1 MALTLKGLP
10 GLEDAEDDSSNIF
23 DTPVVDVS
31 EASEN
36 SDAGGDNI
44 FDTPAITQTPVSTEE
59 EMSDATTAV
68 PAQSQNIFAGEG
80 ETNVGPVIKSVM
92 ETGGTETTVSAGDTT
107 GQVTNIGE
115 YRPPDST
122 QIGAD
127 GGRPTM
133 LPTMTVS
140 ETRVGGGTIFDP
152 NALGGPKGPSIAD
165 IATATQQATRPGA
178 AGSGASQIALMPTNQ
193 GVVPKI
199 TRENSPQI
207 FGRLDAPDRAYEI
220 LNEVIAE
227 KQAGGNV
234 IDVYD
239 PKTVSALMNEANRRL
254 GTDILYRELDKE
266 AEEREAAKQRQQAGT
281 GIPVVLPLP
290 VSPGAAAAIT
300 LGGLILSKGNV
311 ATIDPTDPLGSITDI
326 GKGIVDAGKNIFMGP
341 TAPGA
346 PAPGTGTVASTGG
359 LNVGTATP
367 EEIEAAKAEAE
378 ARSQQAREEEDARRE
393 EENKKQQAAIVL
405 AAQQKKDAEEAKRKA
420 EEDARKAVDEANA
433 QARANIPIIFDLPL
447 ADEGPREALPTNTNV
462 PTSTTGDTNVDTCP
476 SPETPILLSDFSTI
490 PAGKLKLGMKVRA
503 RLENEDKWG
512 AYEVTQVRIVQS
524 ARLRFVFDFGQFV
537 CSPSHKFCEG
547 KFNWIEAS
555 SYKAGD
561 SIQDHRILSVEPASD
576 GEVVAITVDQA
587 HTYVSGPFLS
597 HNKSPIPVFVGS
609 GGQTGTAT
617 PTEVTKKTSCPS
629 PETPILLPDLKT
641 IPAGELKVGMNVMA
655 RLENQLIWGGYPV
668 TRVEIV
674 KDQRLKF
681 TFDYGTFI
689 CSPTH
694 KFCHNDWQWREASSY
709 SVGDEIQDHK
719 ILAIEPDGEGDV
731 VVITVDEAHTYVAG
745 PFLSHNKTTAPIVT
759 TVTPNNTTTPTTATT
774 PGGVN
779 ITVTG
784 DQTPL
789 KYTAPAYKEPA
800 QRSTFEEASKQ
811 IGALK
816 AKTGRQLLG
825 YEMGPDNKLVP
836 VYSSPTGET
845 TVAEDVVSGYGK
857 TARGMTQEDLQ
868 NLFASIEAQT
878 GISRDKLKGE
888 GGYQGALT
896 KAAADQTE
904 AANRALRR
912 GNLADAAEFGM
923 QARRLREMANP
934 ELYGETGALPQFTRA
949 AQGQVT
955 RDIDALRAAE
965 RGELSREAIRN
976 AQQATREAFGAR
988 GRLRDTGAMAQ
999 EILNREAAV
1008 QQRQQLARQN
1018 LAQSMGQLGQGI
1030 GYQTSNVFDPM
1041 AAALGQQYGM
1051 QTSNVGLNQALY
1063 NQAMGMASG
1072 QGGYGF
1078 AQQLYNPFSNYA
1090 ADVYGTNV
1098 NAINAAQIAEA
1109 NRLASLEAARMGE
1122 AAARNAA
1129 NTQMAMGGV
1138 DFLYKL
1144 GLGKGWWG

>member
-10 GLEDAEDDSSNIF
+10 GLEDDEDDSSNIF
-23 DTPVVDVS
+23 QFPVANAPDNS
-31 EASEN
+31 AS
-36 SDAGGDNI
+36 SDLKEGNI
-44 FDTPAITQTPVSTEE
+44 FDTPATTQTSVSTEE

-68 PAQSQNIFAGEG
+68 PAQSQNIFTGEG

-140 ETRVGGGTIFDP
+140 ETRVGSGTIFDP
-152 NALGGPKGPSIAD
+152 NALGGSKGPSIAD

-239 PKTVSALMNEANRRL
+239 PKTVSALMEEANRRL

-266 AEEREAAKQRQQAGT
+266 AAEREAAKQRQQAGT
-281 GIPVVLPLP
+281 GIPVGIPLP
-290 VSPGAAAAIT
+290 ISPGAAAAIT

-326 GKGIVDAGKNIFMGP
+326 GKGIADAGKNIFMGP

-433 QARANIPIIFDLPL
+433 QARANIPII
-447 ADEGPREALPTNTNV
+447 GT
-462 PTSTTGDTNVDTCP
+462 P
-476 SPETPILLSDFSTI
+476 S
-490 PAGKLKLGMKVRA
+490 
-503 RLENEDKWG
+503 
-512 AYEVTQVRIVQS
+512 RI
-524 ARLRFVFDFGQFV
+524 G
-537 CSPSHKFCEG
+537 
-547 KFNWIEAS
+547 
-555 SYKAGD
+555 
-561 SIQDHRILSVEPASD
+561 
-576 GEVVAITVDQA
+576 
-587 HTYVSGPFLS
+587 SGPKGGDVSMLDDEEAVRTPGFIDVTPTPS
-597 HNKSPIPVFVGS
+597 NR
-609 GGQTGTAT
+609 GGQTGTVT
-617 PTEVTKKTSCPS
+617 PSESTSTTSCPS
-629 PETPILLPDLKT
+629 PETPILLPDLST
-641 IPAGELKVGMNVMA
+641 IPAGELKVGMQVRA
-655 RLENQLIWGGYPV
+655 RMENALVWGDYPV

-759 TVTPNNTTTPTTATT
+759 AVTPTNTTTPTTTTT

-784 DQTPL
+784 EQTPIT
-789 KYTAPAYKEPA
+789 YTAPKEKPTA
-800 QRSTFEEASKQ
+800 LRSTFEEASKQ

-868 NLFASIEAQT
+868 NLFASIVSQGGGA
-878 GISRDKLKGE
+878 SLAKGQ
-888 GGYQGALT
+888 GYNVALT
-896 KAAADQTE
+896 DLAAEQTR
-904 AANRALRR
+904 AANRALRE
-912 GNLADAAEFGM
+912 GNLADAAQFGM
-923 QARRLREMANP
+923 EARRLREMANP
-934 ELYGETGALPQFTRA
+934 ELYGEAGALPQFTRA

-955 RDIDALRAAE
+955 RDIEARRAAE
-965 RGELSREAIRN
+965 RGELSPEAIRT
-976 AQQATREAFGAR
+976 AQQSAREAFAAR
-988 GRLRDTGAMAQ
+988 GRVMDRGAVAQ
-999 EILNREAAV
+999 EVLNREAAV

-1129 NTQMAMGGV
+1129 NTRLALGSV
-1138 DFLYKL
+1138 DFLYNI
-1144 GLGKGWWG
+1144 GRANNWWPSS

>member
-44 FDTPAITQTPVSTEE
+44 FDTPALTQTPVSTEE

-80 ETNVGPVIKSVM
+80 ETSAEVAPVVRSVEEVTSGTTIPTVGDLSVVGRPV
-92 ETGGTETTVSAGDTT
+92 ENEA
-107 GQVTNIGE
+107 
-115 YRPPDST
+115 
-122 QIGAD
+122 IGAD
-127 GGRPTM
+127 GG
-133 LPTMTVS
+133 
-140 ETRVGGGTIFDP
+140 E
-152 NALGGPKGPSIAD
+152 
-165 IATATQQATRPGA
+165 
-178 AGSGASQIALMPTNQ
+178 
-193 GVVPKI
+193 
-199 TRENSPQI
+199 
-207 FGRLDAPDRAYEI
+207 GRLSDVLRTSPG
-220 LNEVIAE
+220 
-227 KQAGGNV
+227 QASGYYPGTGLV
-234 IDVYD
+234 L
-239 PKTVSALMNEANRRL
+239 TQAEANRSGILDYDPFGSGLMTRL
-254 GTDILYRELDKE
+254 
-266 AEEREAAKQRQQAGT
+266 AGT
-281 GIPVVLPLP
+281 NVSTLGPAAGTRPVASGTPTTTTPATSTGPTTIGADATDAEKSQIVETMIDQRLKDALSKNPNLPNETVTGIVDDVFYEIYGPAGVGGVNKPAGATGSQGVGIPAIIPI
-290 VSPGAAAAIT
+290 PGLDPKLAAIIT
-300 LGGLILSKGNV
+300 AIGLIRSGGKV
-311 ATIDPTDPLGSITDI
+311 STIDPTNPLGSILDI
-326 GKGIVDAGKNIFMGP
+326 GKNIFMGP

-346 PAPGTGTVASTGG
+346 PAPGSGSTGTAVLGG
-359 LNVGTATP
+359 GEDIKGPIDTARA
-367 EEIEAAKAEAE
+367 EQAAADAKAAEEKAAAEKAAAE
-378 ARSQQAREEEDARRE
+378 A
-393 EENKKQQAAIVL
+393 
-405 AAQQKKDAEEAKRKA
+405 KA
-420 EEDARKAVDEANA
+420 EEDQKAAAAANA
-433 QARANIPIIFDLPL
+433 QLIGILNPVAAAEQKRTQEENLPRGRQTGQAEEPEIGRSSSIPGVLGGGQPGDPAIPVKFGGQTGRA
-447 ADEGPREALPTNTNV
+447 EE
-462 PTSTTGDTNVDTCP
+462 
-476 SPETPILLSDFSTI
+476 PET
-490 PAGKLKLGMKVRA
+490 GR
-503 RLENEDKWG
+503 
-512 AYEVTQVRIVQS
+512 
-524 ARLRFVFDFGQFV
+524 
-537 CSPSHKFCEG
+537 
-547 KFNWIEAS
+547 S
-555 SYKAGD
+555 SSKP
-561 SIQDHRILSVEPASD
+561 L
-576 GEVVAITVDQA
+576 
-587 HTYVSGPFLS
+587 
-597 HNKSPIPVFVGS
+597 IPVGTPVGS
-609 GGQTGTAT
+609 QTGTAT
-617 PTEVTKKTSCPS
+617 PTEVTKTTSCPS

-641 IPAGELKVGMNVMA
+641 ITAGELKVGMNVMA
-655 RLENQLIWGGYPV
+655 RLENALVWGDYPV

-759 TVTPNNTTTPTTATT
+759 AVTPTNTTTPTTTTT

-779 ITVTG
+779 IMVTG
-784 DQTPL
+784 EQTPIT
-789 KYTAPAYKEPA
+789 YTAPTSKAPA

-868 NLFASIEAQT
+868 NLFASIVSQGGGA
-878 GISRDKLKGE
+878 SLAKGQ
-888 GGYQGALT
+888 GYNVALT
-896 KAAADQTE
+896 DLAAEQTR
-904 AANRALRR
+904 AANRALRE
-912 GNLADAAEFGM
+912 GNLADAAQFGM
-923 QARRLREMANP
+923 EARRLREMANP

-955 RDIDALRAAE
+955 RDIEALRAAE
-965 RGELSREAIRN
+965 RGELSPEAIRT
-976 AQQATREAFGAR
+976 AQQSAREAFAAR
-988 GRLRDTGAMAQ
+988 GRVMDRGAVAQ
-999 EILNREAAV
+999 EVLNREAAV

>member
-44 FDTPAITQTPVSTEE
+44 FDTPALTQTPVSTEE

-80 ETNVGPVIKSVM
+80 ETSAEVAPVVRSVEEVTSGTTIPTVGDLSVVGRPV
-92 ETGGTETTVSAGDTT
+92 ENEA
-107 GQVTNIGE
+107 
-115 YRPPDST
+115 
-122 QIGAD
+122 IGAD
-127 GGRPTM
+127 GG
-133 LPTMTVS
+133 
-140 ETRVGGGTIFDP
+140 E
-152 NALGGPKGPSIAD
+152 
-165 IATATQQATRPGA
+165 
-178 AGSGASQIALMPTNQ
+178 
-193 GVVPKI
+193 
-199 TRENSPQI
+199 
-207 FGRLDAPDRAYEI
+207 GRLSDVLRTSPG
-220 LNEVIAE
+220 
-227 KQAGGNV
+227 QASGYYPGTGLV
-234 IDVYD
+234 L
-239 PKTVSALMNEANRRL
+239 TQAEANRSGILDYDPFGSGLMTRL
-254 GTDILYRELDKE
+254 
-266 AEEREAAKQRQQAGT
+266 AGT
-281 GIPVVLPLP
+281 NVSTLGPAAGTRPVASGTPTTTTPATSTGPTTIGADATDAEKSQIVETMIDQRLKDALSKNPNLPNETVTGIVDDVFYEIYGPAGVGGVNKPAGATGSQGVGIPAIIPI
-290 VSPGAAAAIT
+290 PGLDPKLAAIIT
-300 LGGLILSKGNV
+300 AIGLIRSGGKV
-311 ATIDPTDPLGSITDI
+311 STIDPTNPLGSILDI
-326 GKGIVDAGKNIFMGP
+326 GKNIFMGP

-433 QARANIPIIFDLPL
+433 QARANIPII
-447 ADEGPREALPTNTNV
+447 GT
-462 PTSTTGDTNVDTCP
+462 P
-476 SPETPILLSDFSTI
+476 S
-490 PAGKLKLGMKVRA
+490 
-503 RLENEDKWG
+503 
-512 AYEVTQVRIVQS
+512 RI
-524 ARLRFVFDFGQFV
+524 G
-537 CSPSHKFCEG
+537 
-547 KFNWIEAS
+547 
-555 SYKAGD
+555 
-561 SIQDHRILSVEPASD
+561 
-576 GEVVAITVDQA
+576 
-587 HTYVSGPFLS
+587 SGPKGGDVSMLDDEEAVRTPGFIDVTPTPS
-597 HNKSPIPVFVGS
+597 NR

-617 PTEVTKKTSCPS
+617 PSESTSTTSCPS

-655 RLENQLIWGGYPV
+655 RLENALVWGDYPV

-759 TVTPNNTTTPTTATT
+759 AVTPTNTTTPTTTTT

-779 ITVTG
+779 IMVTG
-784 DQTPL
+784 EQTPIT
-789 KYTAPAYKEPA
+789 YTAPTSKAPA

-878 GISRDKLKGE
+878 GISQDKLKGE

-896 KAAADQTE
+896 KAAADQTR
-904 AANRALRR
+904 AANRALRE
-912 GNLADAAEFGM
+912 GNLADAAQFGM
-923 QARRLREMANP
+923 EARRLREMANP

-955 RDIDALRAAE
+955 RDIEALRAAE
-965 RGELSREAIRN
+965 RGELSPEAIRT
-976 AQQATREAFGAR
+976 AQQSAREAFAAR
-988 GRLRDTGAMAQ
+988 GRVMDRGAVAQ
-999 EILNREAAV
+999 EVLNREAAV